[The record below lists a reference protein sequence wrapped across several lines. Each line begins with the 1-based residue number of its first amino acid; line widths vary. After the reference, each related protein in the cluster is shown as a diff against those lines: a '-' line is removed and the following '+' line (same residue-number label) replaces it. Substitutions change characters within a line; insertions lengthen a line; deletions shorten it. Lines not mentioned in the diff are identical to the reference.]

1 MKAMGEESSATPPTT
16 QPATPC
22 CATGH
27 AALSPLVEA
36 VAERSRERLSV
47 QDRLDALDELSST
60 ATRAT
65 LARDQPAIVE
75 ALVEE
80 ALDDVLAALAVRA
93 NRHKLRSLVGGVPQT
108 GLEALMQAGLVIDS
122 WTGDA
127 PRTSAVAGSLVA
139 LLDEVRA
146 AAVASVRRSLG
157 RDGER

>member
-1 MKAMGEESSATPPTT
+1 M
-16 QPATPC
+16 
-22 CATGH
+22 
-27 AALSPLVEA
+27 
-36 VAERSRERLSV
+36 

-93 NRHKLRSLVGGVPQT
+93 NRHKLRSLGAGVPQT

-127 PRTSAVAGSLVA
+127 PRTAAVAGSLVA

-146 AAVASVRRSLG
+146 AAVVSVQRSLG
-157 RDGER
+157 CGGER